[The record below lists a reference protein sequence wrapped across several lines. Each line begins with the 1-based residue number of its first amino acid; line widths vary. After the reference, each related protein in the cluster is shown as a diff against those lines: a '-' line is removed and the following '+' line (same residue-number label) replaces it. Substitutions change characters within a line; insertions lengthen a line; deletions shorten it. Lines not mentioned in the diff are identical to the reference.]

1 MKINVKNNSTAN
13 VAKIDFVKEF
23 LRFCQINSPL
33 KSSID
38 VVFVDRS
45 NQVFFDGKYLV
56 PIKFTKL
63 KDSLSIV
70 SKFWIEEFSKQ
81 RKINCVGVESEL
93 LTKFFIEKNP
103 SVSKF
108 LNL

>member
-1 MKINVKNNSTAN
+1 MKINVRNNSTAN
-13 VAKIDFVKEF
+13 VAKIDLVKEF
-23 LRFCQINSPL
+23 LRFCQLNSPL

-38 VVFVDRS
+38 IVFVNKS

-56 PIKFTKL
+56 PVKFTKL
-63 KDSLSIV
+63 KDSLEIV

-81 RKINCVGVESEL
+81 RKINCIGVESEL
-93 LTKFFIEKNP
+93 LIKFFIESSP
-103 SVSKF
+103 VVSKF